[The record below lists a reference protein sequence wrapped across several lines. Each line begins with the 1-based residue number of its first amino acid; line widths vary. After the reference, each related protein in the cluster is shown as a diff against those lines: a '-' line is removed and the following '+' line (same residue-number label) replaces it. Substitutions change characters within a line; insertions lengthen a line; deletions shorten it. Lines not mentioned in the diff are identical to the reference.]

1 MSTGKA
7 DANAIT
13 ISNGKSPD
21 RSKNMSVYSQG
32 QSLPIQ
38 FSNVGSHQASM
49 QGIANTRSPYLGM
62 PVNNSHQGAPA
73 NMKKRGDK
81 ADGGHRKKES
91 MLANATYKNAIL
103 N

>member
-38 FSNVGSHQASM
+38 FSNVGSH
-49 QGIANTRSPYLGM
+49 
-62 PVNNSHQGAPA
+62 
-73 NMKKRGDK
+73 
-81 ADGGHRKKES
+81 
-91 MLANATYKNAIL
+91 
-103 N
+103 